1 MFCELCFASLRVVL
15 RVVFCE
21 FCFQLCF
28 ACFASCVLRVVFCK
42 LFCHLS
48 WMNSNC
54 RLPAVYLRSA
64 SAPTTSSFRTDTL
77 DTFALRPWRLSLNAG
92 QGSSA
97 TDLRAPAD
105 RLLPLPT
112 SLERGSEHTDASS
125 RSRIDTARNER
136 LALFR
141 PGSFL
146 AQNYK
151 RSRKNPPVL
160 KFKKKLSYWQHDFIC
175 LAKTGQDKPP
185 SPIEK
190 TELVMH
196 LPM

>member
-1 MFCELCFASLRVVL
+1 MCFASCVLRVCELFCEL
-15 RVVFCE
+15 
-21 FCFQLCF
+21 
-28 ACFASCVLRVVFCK
+28 CFASCVLRVVFCK

-64 SAPTTSSFRTDTL
+64 SAPTTSSFRTDTQ

-160 KFKKKLSYWQHDFIC
+160 KCKKKKLSYWQHDFIC
-175 LAKTGQDKPP
+175 LDKTGQDKPP

-190 TELVMH
+190 AELVMH
-196 LPM
+196 LSM